1 MWALIVLIGF
11 DEPLQRCVSNLQ
23 SEPFWIKALRATGRG
38 IALCRVSQPASQELD
53 YKIRRR
59 IQRLTQL
66 GCERWMAGG
75 RNFIAHLGSVL
86 KLLIIGAFVT
96 DVHVVWTTFW

>member
-1 MWALIVLIGF
+1 MSL
-11 DEPLQRCVSNLQ
+11 NL
-23 SEPFWIKALRATGRG
+23 SVRAVWIKALRAICRG
-38 IALCRVSQPASQELD
+38 IALRRVSQPASRELD

-59 IQRLTQL
+59 IQRLTQF

-75 RNFIAHLGSVL
+75 RNFIAHLGSVP